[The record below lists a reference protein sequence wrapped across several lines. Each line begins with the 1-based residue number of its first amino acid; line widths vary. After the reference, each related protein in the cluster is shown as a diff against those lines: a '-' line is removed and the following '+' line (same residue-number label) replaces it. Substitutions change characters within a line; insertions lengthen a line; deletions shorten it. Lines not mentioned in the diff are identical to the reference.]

1 MIQEIGAGRFDN
13 QFKKLNPE
21 EGDKVFVFAG
31 KGKPKDHILLAY
43 DEAAN
48 TIKLPTVGEIKEFL
62 AKELAACNM
71 KFQYLFS
78 IDGSPFFLLWSF
90 SDDILIAF
98 EERMAK
104 NEDTSNDGNFAFY
117 SIAIFRKAEPI
128 DISFAGMTAY
138 HLWDWY
144 RGSQFCG
151 KCGTA
156 NMHDEKER
164 MMRCPSCG
172 QMHFPKICPA
182 VIIAVRNGDT
192 IMMSR
197 YAGREYKGRALLA
210 GFCEIGETP
219 EETVVREVKEEIGC
233 DVTNVTYFG
242 SQPWGFDSDM
252 LLGYYCDLMGDETV
266 TIDAEELA
274 TAQWV
279 YREEIEP
286 DTNLRSLTATMIE
299 AFRTGKI

>member
-1 MIQEIGAGRFDN
+1 MIQEIGEGRFDN
-13 QFKKLNPE
+13 QYKNLNPK
-21 EGDKVFVFAG
+21 EGDRVFVFAG
-31 KGKPKDHILLAY
+31 NGKPKDQILFAY
-43 DEAAN
+43 DEATN
-48 TIKLPTVGEIKEFL
+48 TICVPTIGQIQ
-62 AKELAACNM
+62 ELLFEQA

-78 IDGSPFFLLWSF
+78 MDGTPFFLLWSF
-90 SDDILIAF
+90 SEDIIAPL
-98 EERMAK
+98 EEAISCSPSK
-104 NEDTSNDGNFAFY
+104 QKAVSLAFHPL
-117 SIAIFRKAEPI
+117 AVLRRAEPM
-128 DISFAGMTAY
+128 DLCFAAVTAY

-151 KCGTA
+151 RCGTA
-156 NMHDEKER
+156 NVHDTKER

-252 LLGYYCDLMGDETV
+252 LLGYYCDLRGDETV

-279 YREEIEP
+279 YRDEIEP